1 MRAKAVVTWV
11 FTIALAAVLL
21 WLSLRGVDWG
31 RIGASLKHA
40 RLSALMMSCFAASIV
55 LILRSERWRILL
67 RAEGAI
73 SARLVFW
80 STSVGYLGNN
90 VLPARMGELLRM
102 RAIASKTR
110 LSNSYVL
117 ATALT
122 ERALDAGVLVLVS
135 CCAMLLAAG
144 MPEWIQGT
152 AASMAVIS
160 GVGLMAILLLP
171 KCEKWFRAL
180 IGRLPFKA
188 GVRSGILGLVSN
200 FLLGMRSFH
209 HRGRAARFLALT
221 AVVWVIDGISAMFV
235 GQAISVSLSAP
246 EALLV
251 VAALAL
257 SSALPSTPGALGVY
271 QFVAVTAMA
280 PLGISNNDA
289 LAFVFLYQGIVVCT
303 LAFWGLIGMWRLRSR
318 KATAVAA
325 AAGSPV
331 TAAPLVLQPDAVAR
345 PVEGAEPG

>member
-1 MRAKAVVTWV
+1 MRLKAAFTWFV
-11 FTIALAAVLL
+11 TIALAAGLL
-21 WLSLRGVDWG
+21 WLSLRGVDWS
-31 RIGASLKHA
+31 RIAASLTHA
-40 RLSALMMSCFAASIV
+40 RWSALAMSCFGATFAV
-55 LILRSERWRILL
+55 VLRSERWRILL

-73 SARLVFW
+73 SPRLVFW
-80 STSVGYLGNN
+80 STSLGYLGNN

-102 RAIASKTR
+102 RAVASQTP

-135 CCAMLLAAG
+135 CCAMLAASG
-144 MPEWIQGT
+144 LPDWIRGT
-152 AASMAVIS
+152 AASMAVVS
-160 GVGLMAILLLP
+160 AVGLGAILLAP
-171 KCEKWFRAL
+171 KCERWLRAA
-180 IGRLPFKA
+180 IERIPCKA
-188 GVRSGILGLVSN
+188 GLRSKILGLVSN

-209 HRGRAARFLALT
+209 HGGRAARFLALT
-221 AVVWVIDGISAMFV
+221 AVVWFIDGLSAMFV
-235 GQAISVSLSAP
+235 GQAISVPLSVA

-271 QFVAVTAMA
+271 QFVAVTVMA

-303 LAFWGLIGMWRLRSR
+303 LAFWGLIGAWRLRAR
-318 KATAVAA
+318 KA
-325 AAGSPV
+325 AAGAGTAHSPEV
-331 TAAPLVLQPDAVAR
+331 VQPAA
-345 PVEGAEPG
+345 E

>member
-1 MRAKAVVTWV
+1 MRPKAALTW
-11 FTIALAAVLL
+11 FITIALAAALL
-21 WLSLRGVDWG
+21 WLSLRGVDWS
-31 RIGASLKHA
+31 RVGASLTHA
-40 RLSALMMSCFAASIV
+40 RMDALAMACLGASVV

-80 STSVGYLGNN
+80 STSLGYLGNN

-102 RAIASKTR
+102 RAVASKTG

-135 CCAMLLAAG
+135 CCAMLAASAL
-144 MPEWIQGT
+144 PEWIRGA
-152 AASMAVIS
+152 AASMAVVS
-160 GVGLMAILLLP
+160 GATLGGILLLP
-171 KCEKWFRAL
+171 KCEVWLQAA
-180 IGRLPFKA
+180 IGRLPCKP
-188 GVRSGILGLVSN
+188 GLRSRILGLVSN

-209 HRGRAARFLALT
+209 HAGRAARFLALT
-221 AVVWVIDGISAMFV
+221 AVVWVIDGFSAMFV
-235 GQAISVSLSAP
+235 AQAISVRLSLA

-271 QFVAVTAMA
+271 QFVAVTVMA
-280 PLGISNNDA
+280 PIGISNNDA

-303 LAFWGLIGMWRLRSR
+303 LAFWGLMGAWRLRSR
-318 KATAVAA
+318 RAGVEATGAASVQPLAVA
-325 AAGSPV
+325 S
-331 TAAPLVLQPDAVAR
+331 R
-345 PVEGAEPG
+345 PAEGVERG

>member
-1 MRAKAVVTWV
+1 M
-11 FTIALAAVLL
+11 TIALAAALL
-21 WLSLRGVDWG
+21 WLSLRGVNWS
-31 RIGASLKHA
+31 RVASSLRHA
-40 RLSALMMSCFAASIV
+40 RWGPLAMACFGASIV
-55 LILRSERWRILL
+55 LVLRSERWRILL

-73 SARLVFW
+73 SSRLVFW
-80 STSVGYLGNN
+80 STSLGYLGNN

-102 RAIASKTR
+102 RAIASQTR

-135 CCAMLLAAG
+135 CCAMLATTGL
-144 MPEWIQGT
+144 PQWIRGT
-152 AASMAVIS
+152 AASMAVAS
-160 GVGLMAILLLP
+160 GASLAAILLLP
-171 KCEKWFRAL
+171 KCEAWLRAA
-180 IGRLPFKA
+180 IDHLPCKP
-188 GVRSGILGLVSN
+188 GIRSRILGLVSN

-209 HRGRAARFLALT
+209 HTGRAFRFLALT
-221 AVVWVIDGISAMFV
+221 AVVWFIDGLSAMFV
-235 GQAISVSLSAP
+235 GQAISVSLSIT

-303 LAFWGLIGMWRLRSR
+303 LAFWGLIGAWRLRARRSER
-318 KATAVAA
+318 QAVV
-325 AAGSPV
+325 P
-331 TAAPLVLQPDAVAR
+331 APPALVIQPDAAR
-345 PVEGAEPG
+345 PAEGIEPG